1 MVLKWQIPHNLLHAI
16 DDGGKELQPDS
27 EWRQI
32 QCSGR
37 AQLIP
42 LNLFIKKQTNKNP
55 PKTLQIQSSILISNY
70 LDY

>member
-42 LNLFIKKQTNKNP
+42 LNLFIKKTNKQKTPKNP
-55 PKTLQIQSSILISNY
+55 TNTVIHSN
-70 LDY
+70 L